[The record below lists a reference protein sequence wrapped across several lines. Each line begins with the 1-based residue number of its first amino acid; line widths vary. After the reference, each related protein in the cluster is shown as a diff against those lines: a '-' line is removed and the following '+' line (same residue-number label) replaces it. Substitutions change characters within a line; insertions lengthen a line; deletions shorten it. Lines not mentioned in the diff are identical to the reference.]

1 MPGGIRSS
9 SSPGRRLPD
18 MRAIAL
24 LFHKLFIHGR
34 IEDRRPRRS
43 LQIASRRCE
52 DATGPEVG
60 NCSKSSAMWRSPTS
74 IRGYP
79 SSVKRSPSPLSSKYS
94 SSSSPYGPMERC
106 SSPSDPYQRSSSPSS
121 PIKRPPPS
129 EEESQSQ
136 HLSPKSS
143 PILTKKPPEKA
154 MAFGGD
160 LKKRKEIEESP
171 VKLSQTKCAPLST
184 HSGSPA
190 SSTLA
195 PWSPLRGTSGNPSSP
210 SLLSSWAVPLS
221 PFQKKYF
228 QVRQHILIAV
238 SPIIYNFA
246 LGKKPLTS
254 VEPFPQP
261 RGRCSC

>member
-1 MPGGIRSS
+1 
-9 SSPGRRLPD
+9 
-18 MRAIAL
+18 
-24 LFHKLFIHGR
+24 
-34 IEDRRPRRS
+34 
-43 LQIASRRCE
+43 
-52 DATGPEVG
+52 
-60 NCSKSSAMWRSPTS
+60 MWRSPTS

-94 SSSSPYGPMERC
+94 SSPSSLNRSSSPSGPMERC

-121 PIKRPPPS
+121 PIKRPSPS

-154 MAFGGD
+154 LAFGGD
-160 LKKRKEIEESP
+160 MKKRKQIEESP
-171 VKLSQTKCAPLST
+171 VKLSLTKCAPLST

-261 RGRCSC
+261 SGRCSC